1 MDDTL
6 AQPFSAPYDT
16 LPEFSPSALTFGSEV
31 LEEIEQ
37 LTPVQRYNQLLTTL
51 HLLIN
56 KHITSITSY
65 RRFVEAAQDRE
76 QRFGALSSSNDMAV
90 EEKSARIARGR
101 ASGWKRSRFN
111 SQRYQELCDRA
122 LGEL

>member
-1 MDDTL
+1 V
-6 AQPFSAPYDT
+6 QQFSAPYDT
-16 LPEFSPSALTFGSEV
+16 LPAFSPSALTFGSGA
-31 LEEIEQ
+31 LEEMEP
-37 LTPVQRYNQLLTTL
+37 LTPAQRYNQLLTTL

-56 KHITSITSY
+56 KHITSIASY

-76 QRFGALSSSNDMAV
+76 HRFGALSANNDMAT
-90 EEKSARIARGR
+90 EEKLARIARGR
-101 ASGWKRSRFN
+101 ANGWKRSRFN